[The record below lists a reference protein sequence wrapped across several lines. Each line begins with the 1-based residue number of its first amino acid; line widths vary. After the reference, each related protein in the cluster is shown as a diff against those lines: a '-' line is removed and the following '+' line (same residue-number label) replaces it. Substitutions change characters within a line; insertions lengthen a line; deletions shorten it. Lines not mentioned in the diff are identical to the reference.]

1 MEGSST
7 TGKRH
12 DDSSS
17 SSGGGEHFNPSP
29 TSSTTA
35 YKRSHLG
42 IAPLKPVGAVETVF
56 RLLCPSDKAGSLIG
70 KGGSNVRQI
79 REETGARIRVEDP
92 VLGSEERVV
101 YISAEA
107 THRGR
112 RESGCVDEEEVSPVQ
127 RALLMVFERI
137 IKVEEGEGVEAKGMS
152 TCRMLAPSSHVVE
165 KIRFE
170 SGAQIRI
177 FSKEQVPLC
186 ALVGDELIQVSGSL
200 SSVKKALLSVSFCL
214 LDNIRTETTGKPCT
228 GLLQGPSPRL
238 SLDAYPQRGPL
249 ISPHGPNYHSRA
261 YSSNSALDNGA
272 SGLWKTH
279 DEENYELKHSPA
291 QDAVIRIHSKITEA
305 CTEKG
310 FVSARLLV
318 PAQQIG
324 CLLGKGGAIIAEMR
338 RITGA
343 NIKIFVNEHV
353 PKCAHPN
360 DELVQVTGSFQ
371 SVQDAL
377 VHITSRIREAIFPP
391 KHFPNIGM
399 SQFSPAMPEV
409 PPPFRPRNDTP
420 QVRHPTV
427 CIPHVVDPS
436 VESPRQVSLTSPR
449 LWTPQSGNPKGTPV
463 GIGSTT
469 QAVAAPGKTINIAVP
484 REYMR
489 FVHGE
494 GDGNLTLIKEISGA
508 SITIYDPKPGVFE
521 GTIVISGSEKQTT
534 TAQGLVHAFILNGL

>member
-1 MEGSST
+1 
-7 TGKRH
+7 
-12 DDSSS
+12 
-17 SSGGGEHFNPSP
+17 
-29 TSSTTA
+29 
-35 YKRSHLG
+35 
-42 IAPLKPVGAVETVF
+42 
-56 RLLCPSDKAGSLIG
+56 
-70 KGGSNVRQI
+70 
-79 REETGARIRVEDP
+79 
-92 VLGSEERVV
+92 
-101 YISAEA
+101 
-107 THRGR
+107 
-112 RESGCVDEEEVSPVQ
+112 
-127 RALLMVFERI
+127 MVFERI

-152 TCRMLAPSSHVVE
+152 TCRMLAPSSHVGSVLGKGGKIVE

-186 ALVGDELIQVSGSL
+186 ALVGDELIQVSGSF

-272 SGLWKTH
+272 SGLRKTH
-279 DEENYELKHSPA
+279 DEEVLFRMLCTGDKVGSIIGRSGVIVQSLQSETGASIKIIDSFNDCDEKIILISARENYELKHSPA

-469 QAVAAPGKTINIAVP
+469 EAVAAPGKTINIAVP

-534 TAQGLVHAFILNGL
+534 TAQALVHAFILNGL